1 MVMPAYVTSRI
12 MPGIIAIH
20 HGGKYVPD
28 ERGIDFGASP
38 STTLG
43 GDFESCITP
52 AKAATLVQVEK
63 YGVLPTSSRNKEW
76 P

>member
-28 ERGIDFGASP
+28 ETGIDFGASP

-63 YGVLPTSSRNKEW
+63 YGVLPTSSPNQEW